1 MLNGETGYFNCFCV
15 DGFTGRLCENG
26 QITSSESAM
35 TGLMAVVTERVT
47 EEVTGFEDKG
57 KTVTSALV
65 TEGIVTEGSGT
76 TVENKIMSTV
86 SESFTE
92 MLWKVFF

>member
-26 QITSSESAM
+26 SITSSESVM
-35 TGLMAVVTERVT
+35 TSLMAVVTEQVT
-47 EEVTGFEDKG
+47 GEVTGIEDEG
-57 KTVTSALV
+57 NEMTSDLV
-65 TEGIVTEGSGT
+65 TGVFGTVAEDAT
-76 TVENKIMSTV
+76 TVESKLMSTV

-92 MLWKVFF
+92 ML